1 MSGISCVSASNTTS
15 LLDYLNSAS
24 KTSAA
29 SASVPAGQTDQSDQ
43 AGPPGFLSSELQQQG
58 YSGTNLD
65 DLLKKIQDAVQ
76 SAKSGSDGP
85 PDRNAIR
92 DAVNQVL
99 KDAGVDTNKIDNDFK
114 AAGHAHHHHHAGAK
128 SGQDS
133 EIDPLLESL
142 GVDPTEFKS
151 ALQNA
156 IQNVGSDGSI
166 DVSKLFASAAVGSQI
181 NLQA

>member
-1 MSGISCVSASNTTS
+1 MSGISSVSASSTTS

-29 SASVPAGQTDQSDQ
+29 NGSACAGQAEQ
-43 AGPPGFLSSELQQQG
+43 AGQADPVSFLSSELQQQG

-76 SAKSGSDGP
+76 SVKSGSDGP
-85 PDRNAIR
+85 PDRNAIH
-92 DAVNQVL
+92 DVVNQVL

-114 AAGHAHHHHHAGAK
+114 AKGHAHHHHHAGAK
-128 SGQDS
+128 SSQDS
-133 EIDPLLESL
+133 EIDPLLRSL